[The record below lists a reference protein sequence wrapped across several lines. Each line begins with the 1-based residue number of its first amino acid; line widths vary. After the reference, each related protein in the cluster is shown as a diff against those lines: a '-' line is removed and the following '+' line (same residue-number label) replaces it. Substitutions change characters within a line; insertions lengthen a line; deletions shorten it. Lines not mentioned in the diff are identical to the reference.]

1 MSYTVPQKL
10 GDRIG
15 PPPTDPLGVVLQ
27 GTLSPMGMAPWTQWY
42 DNTEYVPE
50 LKWPM
55 SIGVYNQMRTD
66 PQLSALYKGT
76 TLPIRRWDWFIVPN
90 GADDVMVRELQKD
103 LNLPVEG
110 EKLLEQPLR
119 GRSKNRF
126 QFMEHMRLAMRALL
140 FGFAYFEQLG
150 TIAPSNGSPDGRWQL
165 RKLAER
171 PQKTID
177 QFLVADDGGL
187 ISIRQNIRPLNA
199 KGGYFQPMEI
209 PIDRLVGYVWEQED
223 GSWVGRSMMRD
234 CYKSWVVKDRLI
246 RIDAINHER
255 AGGVPYV
262 TAQPGATAGEIEQ
275 LHNMARDFKIGEAA
289 GGAVPFGAALNIARA
304 GNTNV
309 VESIKYHDESMAR
322 NWLLMMMQLGM
333 TTSGSRALGRTFHDF
348 FAQGQDA
355 IAQWFASVF
364 NCHVV
369 EDWVDWNYGEDVE
382 QVPLLGFKPDID
394 LALSEISGLI
404 QQGAIVVDRDLED
417 ALRKET
423 GLPPKAEGAP
433 DPTPQAEMVKLQKP
447 PPGSGGSESGQDAP
461 GNGTKPEGGQ
471 SQ

>member
-1 MSYTVPQKL
+1 
-10 GDRIG
+10 
-15 PPPTDPLGVVLQ
+15 
-27 GTLSPMGMAPWTQWY
+27 MAPWTQWY

-55 SIGVYNQMRTD
+55 SIGVFNEMRTD
-66 PQLSALYKGT
+66 AQLSALYKGT

-90 GADDVMVRELQKD
+90 GADDAMVRELQKD

-126 QFMEHMRLAMRALL
+126 QFLEHMRLAMRALL

-150 TIAPSNGSPDGRWQL
+150 IIAASDGLPDGRWQL

-177 QFLVADDGGL
+177 QFLVAEDGGL
-187 ISIRQNIRPLNA
+187 ISIRQNIRPLNRL
-199 KGGYFQPMEI
+199 GQYLMPIEI

-234 CYKSWVVKDRLI
+234 CYKNWVVKDRLI

-355 IAQWFASVF
+355 IAQWFAGTF

-369 EDWVDWNYGEDVE
+369 EDWVDWNYGEEVE

-433 DPTPQAEMVKLQKP
+433 DPTPQAEMAKLQKP
-447 PPGSGGSESGQDAP
+447 PPGSGGSGSGQDAP

-471 SQ
+471 GQ